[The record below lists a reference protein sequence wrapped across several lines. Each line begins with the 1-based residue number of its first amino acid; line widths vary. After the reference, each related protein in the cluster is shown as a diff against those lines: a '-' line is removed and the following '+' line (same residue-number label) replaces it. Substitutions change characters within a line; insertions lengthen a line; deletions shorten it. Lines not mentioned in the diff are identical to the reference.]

1 MSQLHECT
9 FNKDYLSAATILFIE
24 NNEKIRSEA
33 TEIFTAFFR
42 KVLVATDINDAINI
56 FKANRMDIDIILTDI
71 DMPDFGGIVLLAELR
86 KIDWD
91 IPVLISSNF
100 SDPNILLKAI
110 KFNLT
115 NYIVKP
121 IQLNTTLK
129 IMSDIMLKKQQQKEL
144 AIKNNE
150 LRQFM
155 SILDSYNIICELDLN
170 FKITLANDSFLMNS
184 GFELD
189 ELIGLHFNN
198 KNIFRHSDVPDIKIK
213 EILVNGKT
221 WVGFSKKMT
230 KAGEFYYTH
239 STILPIFFND
249 GRIKK
254 FVEFST
260 LISKYENEIQS
271 LRKHI
276 FLLKSENLKNNSEL
290 RKEREHYYN
299 IAHNLQSQMDENVNN
314 AQKNLF
320 EVYELKKQNAILRDK
335 LKIQEKRFEEFQ
347 ATIMSGR

>member
-1 MSQLHECT
+1 MSQLQECT
-9 FNKDYLSAATILFIE
+9 FNKDYLASASILFVD
-24 NNEKIRSEA
+24 NNEKIRFEA
-33 TEIFTAFFR
+33 TEIFRAFFR
-42 KVLVATDINDAINI
+42 KVFVAGNMDEALRV
-56 FKANRMDIDIILTDI
+56 FRENRLEIDMILTDI
-71 DMPDFGGIVLLAELR
+71 DMPNSSGISLLTEIR
-86 KIDWD
+86 RVDWD
-91 IPVLISSNF
+91 IPILISSDF
-100 SDPNILLKAI
+100 SDTNILLKAI

-129 IMSDIMLKKQQQKEL
+129 IMSNIMQKKQQQKEL

-155 SILDSYNIICELDLN
+155 SILDNYNIICELDLN

-184 GFELD
+184 EFELD
-189 ELIGLHFNN
+189 ELIGLEFNH
-198 KNIFRHSDVPDIKIK
+198 KSLFRHSDVPDFKIK
-213 EILVNGKT
+213 NILMEGKT
-221 WVGFSKKMT
+221 WVGFCKKLT
-230 KAGEFYYTH
+230 KDGQFYYTH

-249 GRIKK
+249 GRVKK

-260 LISKYENEIQS
+260 ITSKYENEIQS

-276 FLLKSENLKNNSEL
+276 FLLKSENLKNNTEL
-290 RKEREHYYN
+290 KKEKEHYYKL
-299 IAHNLQSQMDENVNN
+299 ALSLRDQMDDNVNS

-320 EVYELKKQNAILRDK
+320 EIYELKKQNEILKDK

-347 ATIMSGR
+347 ATILSGS